1 MARPQPLAKLTRPQP
16 LRALPR
22 PRLFEQLDQARE
34 RDLTWI
40 TAPPGAGKTTLIC
53 SYLDARKLPCLWY
66 QIDAGDTDL
75 ATFFLYLGL
84 AVAQAA
90 PRFRRA
96 MPKLTPEYLAGI
108 PTFTRNFFREL
119 ARRLSQPHLLV
130 FDNLQEVDPFAP
142 LYEVLREGLCELPA
156 HLHGVLI
163 SRSSPAPN
171 FARLRISQQL
181 AVLDWDG
188 LRLQPQETLQFLER
202 LDNSKAFSPELATRL
217 HQQCAGWA
225 AGLILLHEGVSA
237 ATPLQPVFDPASA
250 QQMFDYFVAEVF
262 ARRQPAVQE
271 LLMLTALFP
280 SFTAAMAGGIS
291 GNTKVT
297 AWLDDLVRSN
307 LFTERRSGVG
317 GDYQYHPLFRA
328 FLLAQ
333 AEKNWNPN
341 ELPLSFE
348 PVAGQA

>member
-108 PTFTRNFFREL
+108 PTFTRNSKDL
-119 ARRLSQPHLLV
+119 A
-130 FDNLQEVDPFAP
+130 
-142 LYEVLREGLCELPA
+142 
-156 HLHGVLI
+156 
-163 SRSSPAPN
+163 SPCRPN
-171 FARLRISQQL
+171 NQIKTTS
-181 AVLDWDG
+181 
-188 LRLQPQETLQFLER
+188 
-202 LDNSKAFSPELATRL
+202 
-217 HQQCAGWA
+217 
-225 AGLILLHEGVSA
+225 
-237 ATPLQPVFDPASA
+237 
-250 QQMFDYFVAEVF
+250 
-262 ARRQPAVQE
+262 
-271 LLMLTALFP
+271 
-280 SFTAAMAGGIS
+280 
-291 GNTKVT
+291 
-297 AWLDDLVRSN
+297 
-307 LFTERRSGVG
+307 
-317 GDYQYHPLFRA
+317 
-328 FLLAQ
+328 
-333 AEKNWNPN
+333 
-341 ELPLSFE
+341 
-348 PVAGQA
+348 